1 MNGIK
6 TLAHAVLIQAL
17 EDLQSPHKFNRGN
30 RTDIQA
36 TLQSAKEFLL
46 IPDNFDLSFWCNL
59 AEVDP
64 EMIIAAGTKI
74 NEGTLDVE
82 AIKKEVSTI
91 FAAKQPVEEFDE

>member
-17 EDLQSPHKFNRGN
+17 EDLQNPQRFNRGN

-36 TLQSAKEFLL
+36 TLQSSKEFLL
-46 IPDNFDLSFWCNL
+46 IPDNLLLKFWCVL

-64 EMIIAAGTKI
+64 SMVLEAAKKI

-82 AIKKEVSTI
+82 AIKKDVSTI
-91 FAAKQPVEEFDE
+91 FAAKPIEEFDE